1 MEQTQLCC
9 WEGNGEERRG
19 EAGAERQEPSLQET
33 PRRLLPKRT
42 KPEEADFPTEPSA
55 RGAHPT
61 RRCEDAQR
69 AWPSQF
75 GMLTARHLR
84 HLPVL
89 TVPHREEMQIQSLP
103 FLFSWT

>member
-42 KPEEADFPTEPSA
+42 KPQRRQISQPNPRQEGHTPHGVVRMLKGPGPPSL
-55 RGAHPT
+55 G
-61 RRCEDAQR
+61 C
-69 AWPSQF
+69 SQPD
-75 GMLTARHLR
+75 TCD
-84 HLPVL
+84 
-89 TVPHREEMQIQSLP
+89 TCP
-103 FLFSWT
+103 F